1 MGSRGSWHNAPLL
14 NIKGEI
20 ASDTEE
26 NI

>member
-1 MGSRGSWHNAPLL
+1 MGSRGSWHNAPLR